1 MMKIV
6 KWLLGAISILLILY
20 AILLL
25 IGVFNPPFY
34 LPYCMLPVILIL
46 AGVGILFLT
55 LGISSSSEKD

>member
-1 MMKIV
+1 MNKR
-6 KWLLGAISILLILY
+6 SILVVV

-25 IGVFNPPFY
+25 VGVFSAPFY
-34 LPYCMLPVILIL
+34 MPFCMLPVILIL